1 MTPFA
6 ILALLALAPA
16 ELRPNIVLIYCDDLG
31 YADIGPFGAK
41 TARTPNLDKLAKRG
55 RTFTNFHVAQP
66 VCSASRAALLTGCY
80 PNRLGIHGALGPKT
94 RHGIHAEEETI
105 AELLKGGGYQTAA
118 IGKWH
123 LGHREPF
130 LPTRHGFDSYFGLP
144 YSNDMWPHHPET
156 KKGTYPNLP
165 LFPNE

>member
-55 RTFTNFHVAQP
+55 RSFTNFHVAQP

-80 PNRLGIHGALGPKT
+80 PNRLGFTGPLDPRPVTGSMPRKRPSPSCLKEAVTKPRQSANGTWAIANRFCPPVTALTAISGYPIPTICGRIIPK
-94 RHGIHAEEETI
+94 
-105 AELLKGGGYQTAA
+105 LKRDLSQPAA
-118 IGKWH
+118 
-123 LGHREPF
+123 F
-130 LPTRHGFDSYFGLP
+130 SQ
-144 YSNDMWPHHPET
+144 
-156 KKGTYPNLP
+156 
-165 LFPNE
+165 